1 MTILPRGRTG
11 VGAIALRTAWYPR
24 QIHTARMAAA
34 RRQPPRAI
42 GYSNRVWNRLFSWMK
57 RPVPT
62 EATVEKQTV
71 PSDVAQAGAAE
82 KLPFIHIE
90 EVTDAAP
97 FAGELFQRKFKHPV
111 PDYPRHFVAFYQ
123 PAEGNRSTIG
133 YVHYLPFEDV
143 YLCGGMCVD
152 TAMYR
157 KLPKAHMDGIR
168 RAGSLAEYLLR
179 ETFEMVGPCAAIFG
193 SVGDATARVVDLR
206 AGFIDTGEPH
216 VMVVWRDARGAG
228 EAEKRALV
236 RKVVALGGF

>member
-1 MTILPRGRTG
+1 M
-11 VGAIALRTAWYPR
+11 
-24 QIHTARMAAA
+24 
-34 RRQPPRAI
+34 
-42 GYSNRVWNRLFSWMK
+42 WNRLFSRVK
-57 RPVPT
+57 RPVPANAPDAERT
-62 EATVEKQTV
+62 PAAVESGDAH
-71 PSDVAQAGAAE
+71 PHE

-90 EVTDAAP
+90 EVADATP

-123 PAEGNRSTIG
+123 AAEGTRSTIG
-133 YVHYLPFEDV
+133 YVHYLPFENV

-152 TAMYR
+152 TPMYR

-206 AGFIDTGEPH
+206 VGFIDTGEPH
-216 VMVVWRDARGAG
+216 LMVVWRDARTAG
-228 EAEKRALV
+228 ETEKQALV
-236 RKVVALGGF
+236 RKIAALGDF